1 MNSLKII
8 TEKSMNKWIISAT
21 IIIIFGLVIGVTSF
35 KVVDNHNDKLL
46 LVEEKYI
53 IEAAKKCKIEKE
65 CNNDT
70 ITLKELYNLKY
81 LEKQVNPVTKEYYSE
96 DAYVT
101 LKNNEYV
108 FIN

>member
-1 MNSLKII
+1 
-8 TEKSMNKWIISAT
+8 MNKWIISTT
-21 IIIIFGLVIGVTSF
+21 IIIIFGLIIGVTSF
-35 KVVDNHNDKLL
+35 KVVNKHNDKLL

-53 IEAAKKCKIEKE
+53 IEKSKECKMEKK
-65 CNNDT
+65 CNNDN
-70 ITLKELYNLKY
+70 ITLKELYDLKY
-81 LEKQVNPVTKEYYSE
+81 LEKQVNPVSKEYYSL

>member
-1 MNSLKII
+1 
-8 TEKSMNKWIISAT
+8 MNKWIISTT
-21 IIIIFGLVIGVTSF
+21 IIIIFGLIIGVTSF
-35 KVVDNHNDKLL
+35 KVVNKHNDKLL

-53 IEAAKKCKIEKE
+53 IEKAKKCKMEKK
-65 CNNDT
+65 CNNDN
-70 ITLKELYNLKY
+70 ITLKELYDLKY
-81 LEKQVNPVTKEYYSE
+81 LEKQVNPVSKEYYSL

>member
-1 MNSLKII
+1 
-8 TEKSMNKWIISAT
+8 MNKWIISTT

-35 KVVDNHNDKLL
+35 KVVNKHNDKLL

-53 IEAAKKCKIEKE
+53 IEKAKKCKMEKK
-65 CNNDT
+65 CNNDN
-70 ITLKELYNLKY
+70 ITLKELYDLKY
-81 LEKQVNPVTKEYYSE
+81 LEKQVNPVNKEYYSL

-101 LKNNEYV
+101 LRNNEYV

>member
-1 MNSLKII
+1 
-8 TEKSMNKWIISAT
+8 MNKWIISTT
-21 IIIIFGLVIGVTSF
+21 IIIIFGLIIGVTSF
-35 KVVDNHNDKLL
+35 KVVNKHNDKLL

-53 IEAAKKCKIEKE
+53 IEKAKECKMEKK
-65 CNNDT
+65 CNNDN
-70 ITLKELYNLKY
+70 ITLKELYDLKY
-81 LEKQVNPVTKEYYSE
+81 LEKQVNPVSKEYYSL

>member
-1 MNSLKII
+1 MNLLKII
-8 TEKSMNKWIISAT
+8 MEKSMNKWIISTT
-21 IIIIFGLVIGVTSF
+21 IIIIFGLIIGVTSF
-35 KVVDNHNDKLL
+35 KVVNKHNDKLL

-53 IEAAKKCKIEKE
+53 IEKAKECKMEKK
-65 CNNDT
+65 CNNDN
-70 ITLKELYNLKY
+70 ITLKQLYDLKY
-81 LEKQVNPVTKEYYSE
+81 LEKQVNPVSKEYYSL

>member
-1 MNSLKII
+1 M
-8 TEKSMNKWIISAT
+8 EKSMNKWIISTT

-35 KVVDNHNDKLL
+35 KVVNKHNDKLL

-53 IEAAKKCKIEKE
+53 IEKAKKCKMEKK
-65 CNNDT
+65 CNNDN
-70 ITLKELYNLKY
+70 ITLKELYDLKY
-81 LEKQVNPVTKEYYSE
+81 LEKQVNPVSKEYYSL

-101 LKNNEYV
+101 LRNNEYV

>member
-1 MNSLKII
+1 
-8 TEKSMNKWIISAT
+8 MNKWIISAT

-53 IEAAKKCKIEKE
+53 IEKAKECKMEKK
-65 CNNDT
+65 CNNDN
-70 ITLKELYNLKY
+70 ITLKELYDLKY
-81 LEKQVNPVTKEYYSE
+81 LEKQVNPVSKEYYNL

-101 LKNNEYV
+101 LRNNEYV

>member
-1 MNSLKII
+1 M
-8 TEKSMNKWIISAT
+8 EKNMNKWIIFAT
-21 IIIIFGLVIGVTSF
+21 IIIIFGLIIGVTTY

-46 LVEEKYI
+46 LVKEKYI
-53 IEAAKKCKIEKE
+53 VETAKKCQIEKK

-70 ITLKELYNLKY
+70 ITLKELYDLKY
-81 LEKQVNPVTKEYYSE
+81 LEKQINPVTKEYYSE
-96 DAYVT
+96 ESYVT

>member
-1 MNSLKII
+1 
-8 TEKSMNKWIISAT
+8 MNKWIISTT

-35 KVVDNHNDKLL
+35 KVVNKHNDKLL

-53 IEAAKKCKIEKE
+53 IEKAKKCKMEKK
-65 CNNDT
+65 CNNDN
-70 ITLKELYNLKY
+70 ITLKELYDLKY
-81 LEKQVNPVTKEYYSE
+81 LEKQVNPVSKEYYSL

-101 LKNNEYV
+101 LRNNEYV

>member
-1 MNSLKII
+1 
-8 TEKSMNKWIISAT
+8 MNKWIISTT
-21 IIIIFGLVIGVTSF
+21 IIIIFGLIIGVTSF
-35 KVVDNHNDKLL
+35 KVVNKHNDKLL

-53 IEAAKKCKIEKE
+53 IEKAKECKMEKK
-65 CNNDT
+65 CNNDN
-70 ITLKELYNLKY
+70 ITLKQLYDLKY
-81 LEKQVNPVTKEYYSE
+81 LEKQVNPVSKEYYSL

>member
-1 MNSLKII
+1 M
-8 TEKSMNKWIISAT
+8 EKSMNKWIISTT
-21 IIIIFGLVIGVTSF
+21 IIIIFGLIIGVTSF
-35 KVVDNHNDKLL
+35 KVVNKHNDKLL

-53 IEAAKKCKIEKE
+53 IEKAKECKMEKK
-65 CNNDT
+65 CNNDN
-70 ITLKELYNLKY
+70 ITLKQLYDLKY
-81 LEKQVNPVTKEYYSE
+81 LEKQVNPVSKEYYSL

>member
-1 MNSLKII
+1 
-8 TEKSMNKWIISAT
+8 MNKWIISTT

-35 KVVDNHNDKLL
+35 KVVNKHNDKLL

-53 IEAAKKCKIEKE
+53 IEKAKECKMEKK
-65 CNNDT
+65 CNNDN
-70 ITLKELYNLKY
+70 ITLKQLYDLKY
-81 LEKQVNPVTKEYYSE
+81 LEKQVNPVSKEYYSL

-101 LKNNEYV
+101 LRNNEYV

>member
-1 MNSLKII
+1 
-8 TEKSMNKWIISAT
+8 MNKWIISAT

-35 KVVDNHNDKLL
+35 KVVSKHNEKLL

-53 IEAAKKCKIEKE
+53 IETAKKCKIEKK

-70 ITLKELYNLKY
+70 ITLKELYDLNY
-81 LEKQVNPVTKEYYSE
+81 LEKEVNPVTKEYYSM

>member
-1 MNSLKII
+1 
-8 TEKSMNKWIISAT
+8 MNKWIISTT
-21 IIIIFGLVIGVTSF
+21 IIIIFGLIIGVTSF
-35 KVVDNHNDKLL
+35 KVVNKHNDKLL

-53 IEAAKKCKIEKE
+53 IEKAKKCKMEKK
-65 CNNDT
+65 CNNDN
-70 ITLKELYNLKY
+70 ITLKQLYDLKY
-81 LEKQVNPVTKEYYSE
+81 LEKQVNPVSKEYYSL